1 MAPRACILTTITEP
15 YERDHAMVSCVYQ
28 QKEFEA

>member
-1 MAPRACILTTITEP
+1 LGIVTDTTTEP

-28 QKEFEA
+28 QKEFEAN